1 MCDISFPYRLCL
13 WIQYL
18 LSDTLIS
25 KSRNCRFVGILS
37 IGYQWWGKRGVKC
50 DGVLGE
56 CCLVVP
62 VCRGFAVGAVRVAA
76 VWGVLGEDRWP
87 STSEF

>member
-1 MCDISFPYRLCL
+1 M
-13 WIQYL
+13 
-18 LSDTLIS
+18 
-25 KSRNCRFVGILS
+25 
-37 IGYQWWGKRGVKC
+37 KC

-76 VWGVLGEDRWP
+76 AVWGVLGEDRWP
-87 STSEF
+87 STSEV